1 MKQIPTKKPALK
13 RAMGRS
19 DISWNLYLV
28 ETAGFEPASAN
39 TLPEGATC
47 LV

>member
-1 MKQIPTKKPALK
+1 
-13 RAMGRS
+13 
-19 DISWNLYLV
+19 V

-47 LV
+47 LVYLLI